1 MTIPIDTHNQEAAA
15 ALNPGAIVAGAL
27 LLGLGLAMFLDTTGV
42 IDIRPGRLIGPLLL
56 IALGANKLF
65 ERRAAGRVRRG
76 GSTSGVWLIGIGVW
90 MLAAQHDLFGL
101 TFHNSWPLLIVL
113 GGVIMVIRGF
123 K

>member
-1 MTIPIDTHNQEAAA
+1 METQNQEAAA
-15 ALNPGAIVAGAL
+15 ALNPGAIAAGTL
-27 LLGLGLAMFLDTTGV
+27 LLGLGLAMFLDTTGM
-42 IDIRPGRLIGPLLL
+42 IDIRPGRLIGPFIL

-65 ERRAAGRVRRG
+65 ERRAEGRVRRG
-76 GSTSGVWLIGIGVW
+76 RSTGGVWLIGVGAW